1 MSEGFRAL
9 EGRLAR
15 IESVIASDECELS
28 RKFRDM
34 EG

>member
-1 MSEGFRAL
+1 MRERFRAL

-15 IESVIASDECELS
+15 IESVVASNEYELR